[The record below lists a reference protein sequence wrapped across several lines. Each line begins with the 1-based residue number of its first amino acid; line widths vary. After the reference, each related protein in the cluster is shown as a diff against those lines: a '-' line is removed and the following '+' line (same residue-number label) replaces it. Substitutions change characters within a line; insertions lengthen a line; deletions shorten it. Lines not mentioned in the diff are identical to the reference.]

1 MPEVAPAT
9 FKSRAGVKETS
20 QDFEESW
27 LKVPFETYEGMTQ
40 MQFQT
45 SISAY
50 YADGKTVPVNV
61 PKGWRRVESSAP
73 GKYFY
78 VHMESGTIS
87 KFPKEIFSCP
97 QKCWIAQ
104 DGTPLPADEIM
115 MDPYMRA
122 VKKGGNDPSGTMR
135 QVEDDTKMAMPEI
148 TMQPS
153 TGVLPVCLMFPGQG
167 SQYVKMLSTVNTMP
181 SVMDMLSKANEIL
194 GYDLLE
200 LCMKGPEAKLEQ
212 TKYCQPAMFVGG
224 LAGME
229 KLKAMKPD
237 RVARC
242 QAVAGLSLGEYTALC
257 VAGVFDFETGLKLVQ
272 LRGEAMQEAVEAS
285 AQSMLSVAGLSNE
298 TLSGLC
304 EQAKSGPDD
313 VCQIANILFPNG
325 FSCAGHAAAVARL
338 LTLAQSTEG
347 VLQAKVL
354 KTGGGF
360 HTPLMKPAQDKLL
373 AALKKFEPQFKSPRC
388 DVYMNTSGTKI
399 TPATQPSEIT
409 ALLSE
414 QLVTCVRWDPAC
426 REMIK
431 DGVTEF
437 YECGPMK
444 QLKAMMKRID
454 KTAHDNMTTVDV

>member
-1 MPEVAPAT
+1 MPEVAPAS
-9 FKSRAGVKETS
+9 FKSRAGIKETS
-20 QDFEESW
+20 HDFEESW

-40 MQFQT
+40 MAFQE

-50 YADGKTVPVNV
+50 YCDGKKVPVTV

-97 QKCWIAQ
+97 KKCWIAQ

-122 VKKGGNDPSGTMR
+122 VKKGSNASPGNMQ
-135 QVEDDTKMAMPEI
+135 QVSESKPVMPEAI
-148 TMQPS
+148 VQSSAGT
-153 TGVLPVCLMFPGQG
+153 LPVCLMFPGQG
-167 SQYVKMLSTVNTMP
+167 SQYVKMLSSVQDMP
-181 SVMDMLSKANEIL
+181 PVAEMLNKAKEIL
-194 GYDLLE
+194 GYDLQEICL
-200 LCMKGPEAKLEQ
+200 KGPESKLEQ
-212 TKYCQPAMFVGG
+212 TKFCQPAMFVGG

-229 KLKAMKPD
+229 KLKAEKPD

-272 LRGEAMQEAVEAS
+272 LRGEAMQQEAEAS
-285 AQSMLSVAGLSNE
+285 PQSMLSVAGLSAD

-304 EQAKSGPDD
+304 EKAKSSPDD

-325 FSCAGHAAAVARL
+325 FTCGGHAGAVDRL
-338 LTLAQSTEG
+338 LKLAQETEG
-347 VLQAKVL
+347 VMQAKLL
-354 KTGGGF
+354 KTGGAF
-360 HTPLMKPAQDKLL
+360 HTPLMKPAQEKLR
-373 AALKKFEPQFKSPRC
+373 AALKQFEPKFKSPRC
-388 DVYMNTSGTKI
+388 DVYMNFSGTKI
-399 TPATQPSEIT
+399 TPATQPSEIIS
-409 ALLSE
+409 LLVD
-414 QLVTCVRWDPAC
+414 QLVNPVRWEPSC
-426 REMIK
+426 KEMIK

-454 KTAHDNMTTVDV
+454 KSSFDQMTTVDV